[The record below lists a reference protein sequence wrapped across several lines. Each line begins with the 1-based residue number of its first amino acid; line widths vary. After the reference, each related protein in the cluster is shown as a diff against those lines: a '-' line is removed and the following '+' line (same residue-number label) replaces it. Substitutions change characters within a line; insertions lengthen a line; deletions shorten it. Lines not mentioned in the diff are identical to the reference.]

1 MFKWYEESYS
11 YEEEQDC
18 AWRGVEVYSWP
29 MLVWKALNRLGLGY
43 LGYRCILFGF
53 PLFFVLIIFTL
64 PILFLFTPL
73 DRLVKR
79 YKS

>member
-29 MLVWKALNRLGLGY
+29 MLGHEGIKQAGVGLF
-43 LGYRCILFGF
+43 RI
-53 PLFFVLIIFTL
+53 
-64 PILFLFTPL
+64 
-73 DRLVKR
+73 
-79 YKS
+79 